1 MEKRYCK
8 KCGKLLSKNC
18 KGEYCNI
25 HRDRTGVNN
34 PFFGK
39 KHSEETKKKLIK
51 SCSEASKKL
60 WENDEYRKK
69 VIENA
74 TGIKRSDEFKEKQRL
89 NAILQ
94 FKNEEQRKLRSNS
107 MKESWKK
114 GLITSTE
121 HLSTNSSKQEK
132 EFIALLS
139 ESLGKEIETK
149 KSILYKKDK
158 IKKHIFPD
166 GLLKDEKIVLEFNG
180 SFWHADPRFFNS
192 DDIVHHGITA
202 KNIWKRD
209 KEKINELKK
218 LGYKVFV
225 IWSKDYLDNKNKTIL
240 SIKNKIEKYD
250 RNKGQIL

>member
-1 MEKRYCK
+1 MEKRFCK

-25 HRDRTGVNN
+25 HRDRTGANN

-69 VIENA
+69 VIGNA

-94 FKNEEQRKLRSNS
+94 FQDEEQRKLRSNS

-132 EFIALLS
+132 E
-139 ESLGKEIETK
+139 
-149 KSILYKKDK
+149 DK
-158 IKKHIFPD
+158 FQEGRGRRSHGRSCKRTSFQP
-166 GLLKDEKIVLEFNG
+166 LERKVIIP
-180 SFWHADPRFFNS
+180 SS
-192 DDIVHHGITA
+192 Y
-202 KNIWKRD
+202 
-209 KEKINELKK
+209 KEKNNGRKE
-218 LGYKVFV
+218 
-225 IWSKDYLDNKNKTIL
+225 
-240 SIKNKIEKYD
+240 
-250 RNKGQIL
+250 RNKSA